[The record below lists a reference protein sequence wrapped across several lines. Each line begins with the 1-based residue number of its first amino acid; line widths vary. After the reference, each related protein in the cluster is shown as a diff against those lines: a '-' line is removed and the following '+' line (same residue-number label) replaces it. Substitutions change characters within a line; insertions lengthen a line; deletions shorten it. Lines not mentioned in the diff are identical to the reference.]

1 MTLTLTVDGDR
12 WRAHLRQVA
21 DENPGL
27 VPVLKGNGYG
37 FGVPRL
43 ARRAAWLGV
52 DTVAVGTYAEVPEVL
67 TRFDGDVLVL
77 SPWRPFLPE
86 LADPQTYD
94 PRVVHTVGRTDDLRA
109 LAQAAPAGTRVVLE
123 GVTSMA
129 RHGFDRHA
137 LTDAAGAL
145 GRLRMVGFA
154 VHLPMTGGHLDETDR
169 WAAAVEASRL
179 ADRFDGRPQLFV
191 SHLGAAELVALR
203 ERRPGFD
210 VRPRVGTQLWLG
222 DRGALRVRAQVL
234 DTHPVERGERIGYR
248 QRPMPVGGTLLVV
261 SGGTAHGIGLEAPT
275 AASGLRQRATSLAK
289 GGLEAAG
296 LALSPFSVGG
306 KQRWFAEPPHM
317 QASMLLLP
325 SSVRVPEVGDELDV
339 QVRFTTTRF
348 DVVDVS

>member
-21 DENPGL
+21 DANPGL

-37 FGVPRL
+37 FGLHRL
-43 ARRAAWLGV
+43 ARRASWLGV
-52 DTVAVGTYAEVPEVL
+52 DTVAVGTYAEVAEVL
-67 TRFDGDVLVL
+67 SRFDGDVLVL
-77 SPWRPFLPE
+77 SPWRSFLPE
-86 LADPQTYD
+86 LAEPEAYD
-94 PRVVHTVGRTDDLRA
+94 PRVVHTVGRVADLRA
-109 LAQAAPAGTRVVLE
+109 LGEAAPAGTRVVLE

-129 RHGFDRHA
+129 RHGLDRHA
-137 LTDAAGAL
+137 LSDAAAAL
-145 GRLRMVGFA
+145 GRLRLVGFA

-169 WAAAVEASRL
+169 WAAAVEASQL
-179 ADRFDGRPQLFV
+179 AGRFEGRPQLFV
-191 SHLGAAELVALR
+191 SHLGAGELATLR
-203 ERRPGFD
+203 ERRPGLD

-234 DTHPVERGERIGYR
+234 DAHEVERGERIGYR

-261 SGGTAHGIGLEAPT
+261 SGGTTHGIGLEAPT

-289 GGLEAAG
+289 GGLQAAG
-296 LALSPFSVGG
+296 LALSPFRIAG

-325 SSVRVPEVGDELDV
+325 SSVPVPAVGDELDV
-339 QVRFTTTRF
+339 QVRFTTTHF
-348 DVVDVS
+348 DVVDIS